1 MKPFCVL
8 PYVQFSTT
16 VSGDYQACCIAKQ
29 QKENII
35 DISPLEFFNS
45 NHMKQLR
52 YDMLQENISPLIKD
66 TCYKCIINEKN
77 TGNSKRLQKKVKLA
91 IFVGYHPM
99 FLLRVQSYFL
109 KPQLFYHL

>member
-1 MKPFCVL
+1 MEPFCVL

-77 TGNSKRLQKKVKLA
+77 TGNSKRLQNLNTTRDDKVGVLK
-91 IFVGYHPM
+91 
-99 FLLRVQSYFL
+99 QSTL
-109 KPQLFYHL
+109 KNI